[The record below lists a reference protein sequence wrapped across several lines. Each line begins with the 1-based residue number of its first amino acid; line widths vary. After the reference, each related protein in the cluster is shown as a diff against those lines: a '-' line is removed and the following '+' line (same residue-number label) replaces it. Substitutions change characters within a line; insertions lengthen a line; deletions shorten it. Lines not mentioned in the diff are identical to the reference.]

1 MGVKPFTDK
10 KMKLTDMKVKSLI
23 EPGKYFDGGGLY
35 FQVTAAGG
43 RYWRLKYRV
52 TGKEK
57 KLPLGVYPAVTLK
70 EARSKATEAKKTLQA
85 GIDPAA
91 QRKAEKVKALFN
103 AQNTLEAVAYE
114 YLKHHGSKWATVTR
128 DRIESNLR
136 RDIFPALG
144 NRPIADIRPRELKE
158 AIQRIESRGVG
169 DQAARVLQRVKAIYR
184 WAVVHDRIETNPM
197 LDLLA
202 SEIMQPRSVKHRP
215 ALSDA
220 ELPEFMQR
228 LNLYGGQPVVVAALK
243 MLLLTATRSGEL
255 RGMRWAEIDFESRV
269 WHIPAERM
277 KMKEAHKV
285 PLSKQALQVIESMR
299 SISGK
304 RELVF
309 HSPYYPSK
317 PISENTPNSALSRMG
332 YKNSATAHGFRSLFC
347 SVANEAGWRSDV
359 IERQMAHKE
368 RNQVRAAYHHASYL
382 EERTRLMQWW
392 ADYVDARAA
401 GLSFAVGMGSAVNVV
416 SIQRAA

>member
-1 MGVKPFTDK
+1 
-10 KMKLTDMKVKSLI
+10 MKLTDIKVRSLI
-23 EPGKYFDGGGLY
+23 QPGKYADGGGLY
-35 FQVTAAGG
+35 FQITEAGG
-43 RYWRLKYRV
+43 RYWRLKFRV
-52 TGKEK
+52 HGKEK
-57 KLPLGVYPAVTLK
+57 KLALGVYPAVTLK
-70 EARSKATEAKKTLQA
+70 EARNKAAEAKKKLQG

-91 QRKAEKVKALFN
+91 ERKAEKLKAAFN
-103 AQNTLEAVAYE
+103 AENTLEAVAYE
-114 YLKHHGSKWATVTR
+114 YLNHQSTKWAAVTR
-128 DRIESNLR
+128 ERIESNLK
-136 RDIFPALG
+136 RDIFSSLG
-144 NRPIADIRPRELKE
+144 SRPISDIKPRELKE
-158 AIQRIESRGVG
+158 AIKRIESRGVG

-184 WAVVHDRIETNPM
+184 WAVLHDRIEVNPM

-202 SEIMQPRSVKHRP
+202 SEIMQPRTVQHRP
-215 ALSDA
+215 ALSDS

-228 LNLYGGQPVVVAALK
+228 LDLYGGEPVVVAALK
-243 MLLLTATRSGEL
+243 MLMLTATRSGEL
-255 RGMRWAEIDFESRV
+255 RGMRWDEIDFDSKV
-269 WHIPAERM
+269 WHIPAQRM

-304 RELVF
+304 RELIF
-309 HSPYYPSK
+309 PSPYYPSK

-332 YKNSATAHGFRSLFC
+332 YKNKATAHGFRSLFC
-347 SVANEAGWRSDV
+347 TVANEAGWRADV

-368 RNQVRAAYHHASYL
+368 KNAVRAAYHHASYL

-401 GLSFAVGMGSAVNVV
+401 GLSSAAGMNSAVNVI